1 MNAVIEKTTVEN
13 QTHGLYAGANARVIT
28 RGSVYSGHLI
38 LGFWRL
44 EAALLL
50 MSMLITASLVIMASG
65 FIAAGRQAIIRAA
78 ASVITG
84 NNAGVTADGS
94 GVVATFFDNKLQ
106 GNTWDGGFNLGLTT
120 N

>member
-1 MNAVIEKTTVEN
+1 MPE
-13 QTHGLYAGANARVIT
+13 QMPGLLHAGACIPAI
-28 RGSVYSGHLI
+28 LI

-44 EAALLL
+44 EAARLV
-50 MSMLITASLVIMASG
+50 MSMLITVSLVIMASG
-65 FIAAGRQAIIRAA
+65 FIAAERRPLFVPPPRL
-78 ASVITG
+78 STG

-106 GNTWDGGFNLGLTT
+106 GNTWDGVFNLGLTT